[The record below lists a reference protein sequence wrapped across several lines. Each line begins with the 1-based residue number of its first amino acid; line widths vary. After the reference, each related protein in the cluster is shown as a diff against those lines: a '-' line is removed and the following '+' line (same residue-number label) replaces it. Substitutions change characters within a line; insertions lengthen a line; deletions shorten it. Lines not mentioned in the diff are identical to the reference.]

1 MENLQPELQ
10 QDNELE
16 IQTELESTVGAENLE
31 AQTPSEPEVEE
42 YDEIV
47 LAGEEQAS
55 QKYSTEEVLVHK
67 LSKMR
72 KGKSKAIEQVTVV
85 ESENAK
91 LKEQMSQMRKDFGYE
106 DEVPVTPSPQVA
118 PVQQVQQIDESVFT
132 NHYGAAAKLKVSDY
146 QETEQA
152 LRDNLGGN
160 VVDALIVEAR
170 DKSPIVLYHLQK
182 NPAKLEQF
190 KHAMATNVS
199 DAQRMIWQMS
209 NDLKVNK
216 VRRDPVPAPE
226 SVIKGQSSTI
236 TPDKQLDSM
245 RDEYVKEINSGGDG
259 LALFKRMREFKQ
271 ANKL

>member
-10 QDNELE
+10 QGNEE
-16 IQTELESTVGAENLE
+16 ETQAELDQTVGAEGQE
-31 AQTPSEPEVEE
+31 AQTPIEPEVEE

-47 LAGEEQAS
+47 LAGDEQAS
-55 QKYSTEEVLVHK
+55 QKYSTEEVLIHK

-72 KGKSKAIEQVTVV
+72 KGKAKATEQVSVV
-85 ESENAK
+85 EAENAE
-91 LKEQMSQMRKDFGYE
+91 LKRQMAQMRKDFGYE
-106 DEVPVTPSPQVA
+106 DEPTPEVEATEPQQ
-118 PVQQVQQIDESVFT
+118 PEIPEEVFT
-132 NHYGAAAKLKVSDY
+132 KHYGQAAKLKVSDY

-152 LRDNLGGN
+152 LRDDLGGK

-190 KHAMATNVS
+190 KHAMATNVT
-199 DAQRMIWQMS
+199 DAQRMIWQLS

-226 SVIKGQSSTI
+226 SIPKGQGSTV
-236 TPDKQLDSM
+236 TPEKQLDSM
-245 RDEYVKEINSGGDG
+245 RDEYVKEINAGGNG
-259 LALFKRMREFKQ
+259 LELFKKMREFKR
-271 ANKL
+271 ANNL